1 MLHKSPNIILPQT
14 LELLQTL
21 QADAQLSHYF
31 LVGGTS
37 LALQIG
43 HRLSIDLDLFSTTPF
58 EVEPLQQYLIST
70 YNFEIDKLGINT
82 LIGSISGIKT
92 DFITHAY
99 PLVKPLFIEEN
110 LRMASMTD
118 IAAMK
123 LNAISQNGQR
133 LKDFVDVYFLLEI
146 MPLSLMLDAYEVK
159 YLNSNPAIPLKAIV
173 YFDDIDFEAD
183 APIMVK
189 KMTIP
194 AMKKRLTMAVQKPY
208 SVF

>member
-1 MLHKSPNIILPQT
+1 M
-14 LELLQTL
+14 LELLETL
-21 QADAQLSHYF
+21 QADPKLSLHF

-43 HRLSIDLDLFSTTPF
+43 HRLSIDLDLFSIAPF
-58 EVEPLQQYLIST
+58 EVEPFHKHLIDT
-70 YNFEIDKLGINT
+70 YNFEVDKLGINT

-99 PLVKPLFIEEN
+99 PLVKPLLLEEN
-110 LRMASMTD
+110 LRLASMTD

-123 LNAISQNGQR
+123 LNAISHSGQR
-133 LKDFVDVYFLLEI
+133 LKDFMDIYFLLEI
-146 MPLSLMLDAYEVK
+146 MPLSLMLDAYEAK
-159 YLNSNPAIPLKAIV
+159 YSHSNPAIPLKAVV
-173 YFDDIDFEAD
+173 YFDDIDFGAD

-194 AMKKRLTMAVQKPY
+194 DMKKRLTNAVKKPY
-208 SVF
+208 SIF

>member
-21 QADAQLSHYF
+21 QADPQLSHYF

-43 HRLSIDLDLFSTTPF
+43 HRLSIDLDMFSTTPF

-70 YNFEIDKLGINT
+70 YNFEVDKLGINT
-82 LIGSISGIKT
+82 LFGSISGIKT
-92 DFITHAY
+92 DFIAHAY
-99 PLVKPLFIEEN
+99 PLVKPLLLEEN

-123 LNAISQNGQR
+123 LNAISQSGQR

-159 YLNSNPAIPLKAIV
+159 YPNSNPAIPLKAIV
-173 YFDDIDFEAD
+173 YFDDINFEAD

-194 AMKKRLTMAVQKPY
+194 AMKKRLTMAVRKPY
-208 SVF
+208 TVF

>member
-1 MLHKSPNIILPQT
+1 MLHKSPKIIHPLT
-14 LELLQTL
+14 LELLETL
-21 QADAQLSHYF
+21 QADPKLAQYF

-43 HRLSIDLDLFSTTPF
+43 HRLSIDLDLFSIAPF
-58 EVEPLQQYLIST
+58 EVEPLQQYLISI
-70 YNFEIDKLGINT
+70 YNFEVDKLGINT
-82 LIGSISGIKT
+82 LIGSISRIKT

-99 PLVKPLFIEEN
+99 PLVKPLLLEEN
-110 LRMASMTD
+110 IRMASITD

-123 LNAISQNGQR
+123 LNAISQSGQR

-159 YLNSNPAIPLKAIV
+159 YPKSNPAIPLKAVV
-173 YFDDIDFEAD
+173 YFDDINFEAD

-194 AMKKRLTMAVQKPY
+194 DLKKRLTNAVKKPH
-208 SVF
+208 SIF

>member
-21 QADAQLSHYF
+21 QADPQLCQYF

-43 HRLSIDLDLFSTTPF
+43 HRLSIDLDMFSTTPF
-58 EVEPLQQYLIST
+58 EVEPLQQYLIAT
-70 YNFEIDKLGINT
+70 YNFEVDKLGINT

-99 PLVKPLFIEEN
+99 PLVKPLLLEEH
-110 LRMASMTD
+110 LRMASTTD

-123 LNAISQNGQR
+123 LNDISQSGQR
-133 LKDFVDVYFLLEI
+133 LKDFVDIYFLLEI

-159 YLNSNPAIPLKAIV
+159 YPNSNPTIPLKAIV
-173 YFDDIDFEAD
+173 YFDDINFEAD

-194 AMKKRLTMAVQKPY
+194 AMKKRLTTAVQKPY
-208 SVF
+208 TVF

>member
-21 QADAQLSHYF
+21 QADPQLGQYF

-43 HRLSIDLDLFSTTPF
+43 HRLSIDLDLFSMTPF

-70 YNFEIDKLGINT
+70 YNFEVDKLGINT

-99 PLVKPLFIEEN
+99 QLVKPLLLEEN
-110 LRMASMTD
+110 LRMASIAD

-123 LNAISQNGQR
+123 LNAISQSGQR

-159 YLNSNPAIPLKAIV
+159 YPNSNPAIPLKAVV
-173 YFDDIDFEAD
+173 YFEEINFEAD

-194 AMKKRLTMAVQKPY
+194 NMKKRLTNAVKKPY

>member
-14 LELLQTL
+14 LELLQTF
-21 QADAQLSHYF
+21 QADPQLGQYF

-43 HRLSIDLDLFSTTPF
+43 HRLSIDLDMFSTTPF
-58 EVEPLQQYLIST
+58 EVEPLQQYLIAT
-70 YNFEIDKLGINT
+70 YNFEVDKLGINT

-99 PLVKPLFIEEN
+99 PLVKPLLLEDS
-110 LRMASMTD
+110 LRMASTTD

-123 LNAISQNGQR
+123 LNAISQSGQR

-159 YLNSNPAIPLKAIV
+159 YPNSNTAIPLKAIV
-173 YFDDIDFEAD
+173 YFDDINFEAD

-189 KMTIP
+189 KMTIT
-194 AMKKRLTMAVQKPY
+194 AMEKRLTTAVQKPY